1 MKRAPRKGSGG
12 IDRRL
17 GLPGVDPVPNQQP
30 REWSSSVGMP
40 VLRRDVVRLARVAG
54 PRHRHVSPFLRQAHF
69 PTLPWPLNRWRL
81 TSAWDYVQPV
91 RMPGRLPAPVKAD
104 TGRFPIWETG
114 PRRKPTLDVVER
126 SSVRLF
132 GRRTGA
138 VDPTRTVA

>member
-1 MKRAPRKGSGG
+1 
-12 IDRRL
+12 
-17 GLPGVDPVPNQQP
+17 
-30 REWSSSVGMP
+30 MP

-138 VDPTRTVA
+138 VHPTRTVA